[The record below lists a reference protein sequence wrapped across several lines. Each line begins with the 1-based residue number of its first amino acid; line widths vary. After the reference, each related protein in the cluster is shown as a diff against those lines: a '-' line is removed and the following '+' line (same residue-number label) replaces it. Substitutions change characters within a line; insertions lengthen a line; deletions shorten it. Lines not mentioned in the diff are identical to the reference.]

1 MSNIGIRLTVMTAPA
16 RTIEPLNVCC
26 VVLAAFSTLL
36 RSFHG
41 TRPSS
46 LTIPIAFRLVRGVGP
61 VEISVAYKR
70 RRDVLPRVC
79 WVKTLGA
86 VLDIRTAILRYFAKG
101 VIQEKAHSV
110 QGDAGGVIFYPRK
123 ADDPKS
129 KVKVIGARRAPR
141 SL

>member
-46 LTIPIAFRLVRGVGP
+46 LTIPIAFRLVPDVGP

-70 RRDVLPRVC
+70 RRDLLPRVR
-79 WVKTLGA
+79 WVRTLGA

-101 VIQEKAHSV
+101 VIQEKAHSI

-129 KVKVIGARRAPR
+129 KLKVIELQEA
-141 SL
+141 